1 MSTLMQYLLA
11 CNVLDIV
18 TGFLRA
24 YDQKNIS
31 SKKIKHG
38 ALSKISIWCIIAVSM
53 IVSSYLKTDLTTYV
67 TGYYLIM
74 EVVSIFENVSVFVP
88 VPDKLKNILEI
99 HTTQKETENDTVTTA
114 DPDIVK
120 FIEEQDKK
128 LVKSILILQIT
139 HTHMTAYIMT
149 LMAIGLV

>member
-18 TGFLRA
+18 TGFLKA
-24 YDQKNIS
+24 YDQKNVS

-67 TGYYLIM
+67 LGYYLIM

-88 VPDKLKNILEI
+88 VPEKLKNILEI
-99 HTTQKETENDTVTTA
+99 HTTKKETENETVKTV
-114 DPDIVK
+114 DPDILK
-120 FIEEQDKK
+120 RIKEMKENGWNQFQRDR
-128 LVKSILILQIT
+128 
-139 HTHMTAYIMT
+139 
-149 LMAIGLV
+149 

>member
-1 MSTLMQYLLA
+1 MTTLMQYLLA

-53 IVSSYLKTDLTTYV
+53 MVSSYLKTDLTTYV

-88 VPDKLKNILEI
+88 VPEKLKNILEI
-99 HTTQKETENDTVTTA
+99 HTTQKETEKETVKTV
-114 DPDIVK
+114 DPDILK
-120 FIEEQDKK
+120 RIKEMKENGWNQFQRDR
-128 LVKSILILQIT
+128 
-139 HTHMTAYIMT
+139 
-149 LMAIGLV
+149 

>member
-11 CNVLDIV
+11 CNILDIL
-18 TGFLRA
+18 TGFLKA

-53 IVSSYLKTDLTTYV
+53 MVSSYLKTDLTTYV

-88 VPDKLKNILEI
+88 VPEKLKNILEI
-99 HTTQKETENDTVTTA
+99 HTTKKETEKETVKTV
-114 DPDIVK
+114 DPDILK
-120 FIEEQDKK
+120 FIKEQDKK
-128 LVKSILILQIT
+128 
-139 HTHMTAYIMT
+139 
-149 LMAIGLV
+149 

>member
-1 MSTLMQYLLA
+1 MTTLMEYLLA
-11 CNVLDIV
+11 CNILDIL
-18 TGFLRA
+18 TGFLKA

-53 IVSSYLKTDLTTYV
+53 MVSSYLKTDLTTYV
-67 TGYYLIM
+67 IGYYLIM

-99 HTTQKETENDTVTTA
+99 HTTKKETEKETVKTV
-114 DPDIVK
+114 DPDILK

-128 LVKSILILQIT
+128 
-139 HTHMTAYIMT
+139 
-149 LMAIGLV
+149 

>member
-1 MSTLMQYLLA
+1 MTTLMEYLLA
-11 CNVLDIV
+11 CNILDIL

-38 ALSKISIWCIIAVSM
+38 ALSKISIWCIVVVSM
-53 IVSSYLKTDLTTYV
+53 MVSHYLKTDLTTYV

-88 VPDKLKNILEI
+88 VPEKLKNSLEI
-99 HTTQKETENDTVTTA
+99 HTTQKETETETVKTV
-114 DPDIVK
+114 DPDILK
-120 FIEEQDKK
+120 FIKEQDKK
-128 LVKSILILQIT
+128 
-139 HTHMTAYIMT
+139 
-149 LMAIGLV
+149 

>member
-1 MSTLMQYLLA
+1 MTTLMEYLLA
-11 CNVLDIV
+11 CNILDIL
-18 TGFLRA
+18 TGFLKA

-31 SKKIKHG
+31 SRKIKHG

-53 IVSSYLKTDLTTYV
+53 MVSSYLKTDLTTYV

-88 VPDKLKNILEI
+88 VPDKLKNSLET
-99 HTTQKETENDTVTTA
+99 HTSKKETEKETVKTV
-114 DPDIVK
+114 DPDILK

-128 LVKSILILQIT
+128 
-139 HTHMTAYIMT
+139 
-149 LMAIGLV
+149 

>member
-1 MSTLMQYLLA
+1 MTSLMEYLLA
-11 CNVLDIV
+11 CNILDIV
-18 TGFLRA
+18 TGFLKA
-24 YDQKNIS
+24 YDQKNVS

-53 IVSSYLKTDLTTYV
+53 MVSSYLKTDLTTYV

-88 VPDKLKNILEI
+88 VPEKLKNSLET
-99 HTTQKETENDTVTTA
+99 HSTQKDQEKETVKTV
-114 DPDIVK
+114 DPDILK

-128 LVKSILILQIT
+128 
-139 HTHMTAYIMT
+139 
-149 LMAIGLV
+149 

>member
-1 MSTLMQYLLA
+1 MTTLMEYLLA
-11 CNVLDIV
+11 CNILDILS
-18 TGFLRA
+18 GFLKA

-53 IVSSYLKTDLTTYV
+53 MVSSYLKKDLTTYV

-74 EVVSIFENVSVFVP
+74 EVVSIFENVSVFIP
-88 VPDKLKNILEI
+88 VPDKLKNILET
-99 HTTQKETENDTVTTA
+99 HKTQKETEKETVKTV
-114 DPDIVK
+114 DPDILK

-128 LVKSILILQIT
+128 
-139 HTHMTAYIMT
+139 
-149 LMAIGLV
+149 

>member
-24 YDQKNIS
+24 YDQKNVS
-31 SKKIKHG
+31 SKKMRHG
-38 ALSKISIWCIIAVSM
+38 ALSKISIWCVVVVSM

-67 TGYYLIM
+67 IGYYLIM

-88 VPDKLKNILEI
+88 VPEKLKNILET
-99 HTTQKETENDTVTTA
+99 HTTQKETETETVKTV
-114 DPDIVK
+114 DPDILK
-120 FIEEQDKK
+120 FIKEQDKK
-128 LVKSILILQIT
+128 
-139 HTHMTAYIMT
+139 
-149 LMAIGLV
+149 

>member
-11 CNVLDIV
+11 CNVLDIL
-18 TGFLRA
+18 TGFLKA

-53 IVSSYLKTDLTTYV
+53 MVSSYLKTDLTTYV

-88 VPDKLKNILEI
+88 VPEKLKNILEI
-99 HTTQKETENDTVTTA
+99 HTTQKETETETETVKTV
-114 DPDIVK
+114 DPDILERIK
-120 FIEEQDKK
+120 EMKEN
-128 LVKSILILQIT
+128 
-139 HTHMTAYIMT
+139 
-149 LMAIGLV
+149 G